1 MVGIEIGLNTH
12 RTCFKFTQ
20 DLKKD
25 GCFQFQASL
34 IWFEP
39 VFWHAWKFLL
49 RLDQSTRNQGISA
62 CTCKILFLKGFMAIN
77 NWIYGDPSLAL
88 FLNIWPLNYL
98 KIKEQVCFPIKLLRC
113 MPNYLGFK
121 YLAAHRLVWHQL
133 ITFQHFSTR
142 LAVELNNKFFPPSLW
157 SQKKVK
163 AWNRTSLFKGS
174 KARNKS

>member
-39 VFWHAWKFLL
+39 VWTGWKFELN
-49 RLDQSTRNQGISA
+49 LDQSTRNQGISA

-77 NWIYGDPSLAL
+77 NWIYRDSSRDL

-113 MPNYLGFK
+113 TPNYLVQK
-121 YLAAHRLVWHQL
+121 YLEKWKL
-133 ITFQHFSTR
+133 F
-142 LAVELNNKFFPPSLW
+142 PSLVKLLFYFFATFEIW
-157 SQKKVK
+157 SHNWGQCYEPRFPVK
-163 AWNRTSLFKGS
+163 RSGFTNQIC
-174 KARNKS
+174 

>member
-77 NWIYGDPSLAL
+77 NWSYRDSSLDL

-98 KIKEQVCFPIKLLRC
+98 KIKEQVCFPVKLLRC
-113 MPNYLGFK
+113 MPNYLGYK

-142 LAVELNNKFFPPSLW
+142 LAVELNNKFFPPPLW

-163 AWNRTSLFKGS
+163 AGNRKSLVKGS
-174 KARNKS
+174 KARN